1 MTGPARAA
9 VLGSPIGHSK
19 SPALHHAAYRH
30 LGVDIAYSAV
40 EMTPEQLEAYMDGL
54 RGDPDTTDD
63 QDTTDSCWR
72 GLSVTMPLK
81 SAMVKYVDRLSET
94 ASALGVLNTVTFD
107 AGAAGPTLTG
117 HNTDV
122 TGMIRAINHAGGTT
136 ERSAVILGAGGTS
149 LAAAA
154 ALAALGVDRVS
165 LCVRDPA
172 RAADTVRFAE
182 RAGLQVSV
190 VPMQDSA
197 AVLSGARLVIST
209 LPPHAADAMAAAPRL
224 QGRVDG
230 GAGIL
235 LDVAYEP
242 WPSALAQTWRAR
254 GGVIVPGLE
263 MLLYQGLEQ
272 VRMFTG
278 SSFHDEPGVINAM
291 CDAVRLPRRDPRP
304 PDMAG

>member
-1 MTGPARAA
+1 MAGSAHAA

-19 SPALHHAAYRH
+19 SPALHSAAYRH
-30 LGVDIAYSAV
+30 LGVDIGYQAI
-40 EMTPEQLEAYMDGL
+40 EMTPERLGAFMDEL
-54 RGDPDTTDD
+54 RDN
-63 QDTTDSCWR
+63 SNCR

-81 SAMVKYVDRLSET
+81 SAMVQHVDRLAES

-107 AGAAGPTLTG
+107 DDGSDLRLTG

-122 TGMIRAINHAGGTT
+122 VGIIRAIRHAGGTV
-136 ERSAVILGAGGTS
+136 ERSAAILGAGGTS
-149 LAAAA
+149 LAATA
-154 ALAALGVDRVS
+154 ALSALGIEHLW

-172 RAADTVRFAE
+172 RAAETVRLAE
-182 RAGLQVSV
+182 ASGMQVSV
-190 VPMQDSA
+190 VALPDSA
-197 AVLSGARLVIST
+197 AVLHDAKVVVST
-209 LPPHAADAMAAAPRL
+209 LPPYAADRIAALPGLARP
-224 QGRVDG
+224 VAG

-242 WPSALAQTWRAR
+242 WPSALARTWRER

-263 MLLYQGLEQ
+263 MLLYQGVEQ

-278 SSFHDEPGVINAM
+278 SSFHDEAGVINAM
-291 CDAVRLPRRDPRP
+291 CDAVGLPRRDPRR